1 MVLENKDKPHI
12 MTIRTFSRNDSLIET
27 RRAQIAISA
36 AALVAK
42 HGWASLNVREVA
54 KACNIGMGTL
64 YHYIGSREDILNL
77 IIGYGLSRYQDFFEK
92 IIAARRTMKPLESL
106 KYAVD
111 LLYRTM
117 DSNQDFALGFY
128 REIKNASPEL
138 RDRMVEIENNYISSF
153 ELILKDG
160 SENGVFNTKNAKLV
174 ANNIVVNGEMW
185 AVRRGYLK
193 KHYTIDSYIKEQTD
207 LTLKTIT

>member
-1 MVLENKDKPHI
+1 
-12 MTIRTFSRNDSLIET
+12 
-27 RRAQIAISA
+27 
-36 AALVAK
+36 
-42 HGWASLNVREVA
+42 
-54 KACNIGMGTL
+54 MGTL
-64 YHYIGSREDILNL
+64 YHYIGTREDILNL
-77 IIGYGLSRYQDFFEK
+77 IIGYGLSRYQGFFEK
-92 IIAARRTMKPLESL
+92 IIAARRTMKPADSL
-106 KYAVD
+106 KYAID

-128 REIKNASPEL
+128 REIKNASVEL

-160 SENGVFNTKNAKLV
+160 CENGDFHVKNAKLV

>member
-1 MVLENKDKPHI
+1 
-12 MTIRTFSRNDSLIET
+12 MTASDQKNIRTYSRNGNLIEA

-36 AALVAK
+36 AALVAR
-42 HGWASLNVREVA
+42 HGWASLNVRQVA

-64 YHYIGSREDILNL
+64 YHYIGSKEDILNL
-77 IIGYGLSRYQDFFEK
+77 IIGYGLSKYQGFFEK
-92 IIAARRTMKPLESL
+92 IISARRTMKPVDAL
-106 KYAVD
+106 KYAID
-111 LLYRTM
+111 LLCRTM

-128 REIKNASPEL
+128 REIKNASTEL
-138 RDRMVEIENNYISSF
+138 RDRMIEIENNYISSF

-160 SENGVFNTKNAKLV
+160 EESGDFHSNDFKLV

-207 LTLKTIT
+207 LILKVLK

>member
-1 MVLENKDKPHI
+1 
-12 MTIRTFSRNDSLIET
+12 
-27 RRAQIAISA
+27 
-36 AALVAK
+36 
-42 HGWASLNVREVA
+42 
-54 KACNIGMGTL
+54 
-64 YHYIGSREDILNL
+64 
-77 IIGYGLSRYQDFFEK
+77 
-92 IIAARRTMKPLESL
+92 
-106 KYAVD
+106 
-111 LLYRTM
+111 M

-128 REIKNASPEL
+128 REIKNASVEL

-160 SENGVFNTKNAKLV
+160 CENGDFHVKNAKLV